1 MEKFKL
7 LIHKKALKELN
18 ELPAKDK
25 RQILDAIFML
35 EADPFKGDVKPIKGL
50 KGVLRLRVGDY
61 RIAFTINFKENE
73 IAILKIAKR
82 KRFFFLRRF

>member
-18 ELPAKDK
+18 ELPVEERK
-25 RQILDAIFML
+25 RILEAIFVL
-35 EADPFKGDVKPIKGL
+35 EMDPFKGDVKPTKGL
-50 KGVLRLRVGDY
+50 RGVFRLKVGDY
-61 RIAFTINFKENE
+61 RIAFTVNFKENE

-82 KRFFFLRRF
+82 KIFYREVGR